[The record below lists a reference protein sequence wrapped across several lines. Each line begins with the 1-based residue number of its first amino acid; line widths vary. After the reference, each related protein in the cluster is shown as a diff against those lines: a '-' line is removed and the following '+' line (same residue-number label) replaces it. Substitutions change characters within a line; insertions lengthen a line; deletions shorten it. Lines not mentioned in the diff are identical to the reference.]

1 MSILTFQD
9 FLDIYDDPF
18 WEEDIEGGLAAGRVP
33 AEFNI
38 EQLYQGALI
47 ELEHTFDPYLATEIA
62 MDHLA
67 EDGNYYTKLRAME
80 AAMRA
85 YRRNPKSYEEM
96 SLGELKREEKRLLET
111 IDDSRFFK
119 TDLERIPA
127 LEAQL
132 AAVRQALS
140 PGERISVSSAES
152 PENAIQE
159 QLSTLHDELK
169 TLKALER
176 TAWDIGDAEKAG
188 RYQRKGLGL
197 KEVIEDIK
205 PLLQKIVG
213 GRLEVA
219 TAEGRLR
226 TIAQELTNT
235 EAELRTVSGSLSANM
250 SASGAAEIQNQRTL
264 LTTEEHLQERMRKLR
279 FEAYQQARLV
289 EEAGK
294 RINIALDIAYR
305 DLEGAGYQIERP
317 QKSVPSSMVVTRVVE
332 SPASPSQAPQLPSE
346 LSDVYTQL
354 SADPVIASLQNQL
367 RLAVQELTIALE
379 DREPRHILSR
389 MESKVAELH
398 AEITR
403 RTAKRHRYY

>member
-1 MSILTFQD
+1 MGILFQD
-9 FLDIYDDPF
+9 FLGIYDDPF
-18 WEEDIEGGLAAGRVP
+18 WEDSIDGGLAAGRVP
-33 AEFNI
+33 AEFNV
-38 EQLYQGALI
+38 ERLYQGTLV
-47 ELEHTFDPYLATEIA
+47 ELEHTFDPYLAIEIA
-62 MDHLA
+62 MDHLT
-67 EDGNYYTKLRAME
+67 EDSNYYTKLKTIE
-80 AAMRA
+80 ATMRA

-132 AAVRQALS
+132 VAVRRALS
-140 PGERISVSSAES
+140 PGECISVPSTES

-159 QLSTLHDELK
+159 QLSTLHDEIK

-176 TAWDIGDAEKAG
+176 TAWDVGDMEKAG
-188 RYQRKGLGL
+188 KYQRKSSGL

-226 TIAQELTNT
+226 TIAQELTST
-235 EAELRTVSGSLSANM
+235 EDELRRIFGSLQA
-250 SASGAAEIQNQRTL
+250 AQGAGEIQNQRTL
-264 LTTEEHLQERMRKLR
+264 LTTEERLQQKMSTLR
-279 FEAYQQARLV
+279 FEAYQQVRLV
-289 EEAGK
+289 EEASK
-294 RINIALDIAYR
+294 RVNIALDIAYR
-305 DLEGAGYQIERP
+305 DLEGVGYQVERP
-317 QKSVPSSMVVTRVVE
+317 QKSAPSPVVTQIVE
-332 SPASPSQAPQLPSE
+332 RPISPPQAPQLSSE

-354 SADPVIASLQNQL
+354 SADPAIASLQNQL
-367 RLAVQELTIALE
+367 RLAVQELTIAIE
-379 DREPRHILSR
+379 DREPQHIVRR
-389 MESKVAELH
+389 MKSKVAELH

-403 RTAKRHRYY
+403 RTAKRYRYY